1 MPHGNKI
8 TGSRSTGGRVV
19 GKTVVGG
26 LPIISIYPPKP
37 SSSRKTP
44 TPPSPM
50 PSRNPLSA
58 FQYQPAPWNRGR
70 R

>member
-1 MPHGNKI
+1 MAHGYKI
-8 TGSRSTGGRVV
+8 SGNPPKGGRVV
-19 GKTVVGG
+19 GRTVVHG
-26 LPIISIYPPKP
+26 LPIISIFPVKPPKP
-37 SSSRKTP
+37 P
-44 TPPSPM
+44 TPPSPV